1 MLRPLC
7 DHYPLSI
14 LFDYFNSTCD
24 DGHGR
29 AHFHP
34 FLCRD
39 ADKETQQ
46 KCLNEEVPSWAAE
59 VLAHVSSIQCF
70 DLWIIISTIIFN
82 YCVRSYFS
90 VKVLNFNVLVI
101 SEKHVPNC
109 DQNCILPSTI
119 SKQWDQNSTKVSV
132 HHSLKLSVISLTLKV
147 IVKNINLYCS
157 QIWISFETILLY
169 FITLENRFNMIY
181 DII

>member
-1 MLRPLC
+1 MWWRTWSSTFPSFPLQGC
-7 DHYPLSI
+7 RQGDPTEMSQWR
-14 LFDYFNSTCD
+14 S
-24 DGHGR
+24 
-29 AHFHP
+29 P
-34 FLCRD
+34 FLG
-39 ADKETQQ
+39 
-46 KCLNEEVPSWAAE
+46 SW
-59 VLAHVSSIQCF
+59 SSCSCQFHSII
-70 DLWIIISTIIFN
+70 DLWIIIYTIIFN

-90 VKVLNFNVLVI
+90 VKVLNFDVLVI

-132 HHSLKLSVISLTLKV
+132 HHSLKQSVSLTLKV

-169 FITLENRFNMIY
+169 FIALENRFNMIY
-181 DII
+181 GII

>member
-1 MLRPLC
+1 MIIILC
-7 DHYPLSI
+7 LYFLTILTVRVMTDMVEHISI
-14 LFDYFNSTCD
+14 LSSAGMQTRRPNRNVSMKKSLPGQLKFLLMSVPFNVLICELL
-24 DGHGR
+24 
-29 AHFHP
+29 
-34 FLCRD
+34 FLPKYLIIV
-39 ADKETQQ
+39 KE
-46 KCLNEEVPSWAAE
+46 V
-59 VLAHVSSIQCF
+59 I
-70 DLWIIISTIIFN
+70 
-82 YCVRSYFS
+82 
-90 VKVLNFNVLVI
+90 LNFNVLVI

-132 HHSLKLSVISLTLKV
+132 HHSLKQSVSLTLKV

>member
-1 MLRPLC
+1 MIIILC
-7 DHYPLSI
+7 AYFFTILTVRVMTDMVEHISI
-14 LFDYFNSTCD
+14 LSSAGMQTRRPNRNVSMKKSLPGQLKFLLMSVPFNVLICELL
-24 DGHGR
+24 
-29 AHFHP
+29 
-34 FLCRD
+34 FLPKYLIIV
-39 ADKETQQ
+39 KE
-46 KCLNEEVPSWAAE
+46 V
-59 VLAHVSSIQCF
+59 I
-70 DLWIIISTIIFN
+70 
-82 YCVRSYFS
+82 
-90 VKVLNFNVLVI
+90 LNFNVLVI

-132 HHSLKLSVISLTLKV
+132 HHSLKQSVSLTLKV

>member
-1 MLRPLC
+1 MIIILC
-7 DHYPLSI
+7 LYFLTILTVRVMMDMVEHISI
-14 LFDYFNSTCD
+14 LSSAGMQTRRPNRNVSMKKSLPGQLKFLLMSVPFNVLICELL
-24 DGHGR
+24 
-29 AHFHP
+29 
-34 FLCRD
+34 FLPKYLIIV
-39 ADKETQQ
+39 KE
-46 KCLNEEVPSWAAE
+46 V
-59 VLAHVSSIQCF
+59 I
-70 DLWIIISTIIFN
+70 
-82 YCVRSYFS
+82 
-90 VKVLNFNVLVI
+90 LNFNVLVI

-132 HHSLKLSVISLTLKV
+132 HHSLKQSVSLTLKV

>member
-1 MLRPLC
+1 MM
-7 DHYPLSI
+7 DMVEHISI
-14 LFDYFNSTCD
+14 LSSAGMQTRRPNRNVSMKKSLPGQLKFLLMSVPFNVLICELL
-24 DGHGR
+24 
-29 AHFHP
+29 
-34 FLCRD
+34 FLPKYLIIV
-39 ADKETQQ
+39 KE
-46 KCLNEEVPSWAAE
+46 V
-59 VLAHVSSIQCF
+59 I
-70 DLWIIISTIIFN
+70 
-82 YCVRSYFS
+82 
-90 VKVLNFNVLVI
+90 LNFNVLVI

-132 HHSLKLSVISLTLKV
+132 HHSLKQSVSLTLKV